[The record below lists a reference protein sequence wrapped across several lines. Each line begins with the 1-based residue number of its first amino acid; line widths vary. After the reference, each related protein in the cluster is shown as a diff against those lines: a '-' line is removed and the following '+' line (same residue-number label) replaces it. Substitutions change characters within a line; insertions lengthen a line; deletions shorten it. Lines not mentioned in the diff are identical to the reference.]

1 MDAEID
7 NKQYINV
14 LKYLNYQKINVSQ
27 GLLNEINLIDK
38 MEKLEFMDISN
49 EDLYSVNNKSI
60 SKNISIE
67 QNSSIKNAIDLFK
80 IPCQKKNINYLYYIL
95 ILESLPNNIIRNFY
109 RYFSSEWMK
118 LYNLGEHNIKIK
130 YYLKDINIS
139 SSPLILIIDCLTY
152 LQSKNEK
159 SVLFFINCLNHFF
172 T

>member
-1 MDAEID
+1 MDIEID
-7 NKQYINV
+7 NKKYINV

-27 GLLNEINLIDK
+27 SLLNEINLIDK
-38 MEKLEFMDISN
+38 MSNLEFVDICSK
-49 EDLYSVNNKSI
+49 DLYSVNNKSI

-80 IPCQKKNINYLYYIL
+80 KPCEKQKINYLYYIL
-95 ILESLPNNIIRNFY
+95 ILESLPNNILINFY

-118 LYNLGEHNIKIK
+118 LFNAGEYNVKVK
-130 YYLKDINIS
+130 YYLRDINVS
-139 SSPLILIIDCLTY
+139 SSPLILLMDCLSD

-159 SVLFFINCLNHFF
+159 SVYFFINCLNHFF

>member
-1 MDAEID
+1 MDIEID
-7 NKQYINV
+7 NKKYINV

-27 GLLNEINLIDK
+27 FLLKEINLINK
-38 MEKLEFMDISN
+38 MSNSEFMDISS

-80 IPCQKKNINYLYYIL
+80 KPCEKQKINYLYYIL
-95 ILESLPNNIIRNFY
+95 ILESLPNNILINFY

-118 LYNLGEHNIKIK
+118 LFNEGDHDIKVK
-130 YYLKDINIS
+130 YYLKDINVS
-139 SSPLILIIDCLTY
+139 SSPLLLVMDCLSD
-152 LQSKNEK
+152 LQNQNNN
-159 SVLFFINCLNHFF
+159 SVLFFINCLNNFF